1 MKGKGKSARNAATAK
16 PRSASGQSSS
26 GGRMGVAASGVEAV
40 AGDSQREEAGE
51 PAGEAE
57 QQAPGEQAGAPKAA
71 AAQSA
76 SAQSAS
82 AQTSASAVTPPAPAP
97 NANAASSATVPAGAS
112 AGASAGA
119 ASAGGAGVSQA
130 APQSTTARVEHDGA
144 VFYDEKETWKN
155 EFQQNR
161 HAPVHLHDGSIVMVG
176 ERYEQSGYYVDD
188 GKQKKHATGSYYM
201 SAGLDGIQSVEEDP
215 NSPGLYVVKDRHGSV
230 AAFDPTSKRAADLS
244 GEKEKTAAQTGAVMA
259 GTRHSLERDPSTL
272 AGQYRDAYDAYMADP
287 SQANN
292 VRATDAY
299 YAYAKAE
306 GRPQEIGYCDDA
318 LTADL
323 GNYKKDEEAKA
334 ASASAAAE
342 AAQAG
347 QHAEAQKEASEAL
360 AGAREHD
367 AGLNEDHGKLLALG
381 SLNTVDRESLS
392 GEEKQMVPTADP
404 SFVMAASHEEVAAD
418 MGVARSMGMKS
429 YAVLGEPGTGK
440 NFLIEQQSAA
450 EGRPHLE
457 IDVDETTEVSEL
469 FGASTMKDGQIA
481 FAEGKVTHALKNG
494 HRVVLNEAN
503 TAPVEVMT
511 QFHNIVG
518 SGNST
523 ESRFITIKSPEG
535 ESTRIP
541 VHEDSEIVFT
551 YNPEGTGREGG
562 LGRALADRVEHFHMR
577 KPTTDEGAG
586 VVASQANKFLSK
598 AGKQEIS
605 TEEAKKCMGF
615 FDDLRSAYRDNQPG
629 MVKEPDTRWLHRF
642 SAFRSVGDREMAIRR
657 TEEFLDHSSAGEGER
672 EQMRQSISDMYSRW
686 FGRG

>member
-16 PRSASGQSSS
+16 PRSGQGPS

-40 AGDSQREEAGE
+40 ADRREDQQESAATTE
-51 PAGEAE
+51 QPASAE
-57 QQAPGEQAGAPKAA
+57 Q
-71 AAQSA
+71 A
-76 SAQSAS
+76 SAPEMTPTQS
-82 AQTSASAVTPPAPAP
+82 SASAVTPAAPAP
-97 NANAASSATVPAGAS
+97 SANGASFATAAGSGAAGATAGAGTTSTSSAGSQANA
-112 AGASAGA
+112 
-119 ASAGGAGVSQA
+119 Q
-130 APQSTTARVEHDGA
+130 PQTTARVEHDGA
-144 VFYDEKETWKN
+144 VFYDSSETWKE
-155 EFQQNR
+155 EFQENR
-161 HAPVHLHDGSIVMVG
+161 HSPVHLHDGSIVMVG
-176 ERYEQSGYYVDD
+176 ERYDQSGYYVED
-188 GKQKKHATGSYYM
+188 GKKKPHATGSYYM

-215 NSPGLYVVKDRHGSV
+215 KSPGRYVVSDRHGGMAV
-230 AAFDPTSKRAADLS
+230 YDAMRDRAADLS
-244 GEKEKTAAQTGAVMA
+244 GENDKTAAQMGAVMA
-259 GTRHSLERDPSTL
+259 GTRRQLERDPSSL
-272 AGQYRDAYDAYMADP
+272 AGQYRDAYDSYMADP

-299 YAYAKAE
+299 YAWAKSE
-306 GRPQEIGYCDDA
+306 GRPEEIGYADDN
-318 LTADL
+318 LSTDL
-323 GNYKKDEEAKA
+323 GNYKANAE
-334 ASASAAAE
+334 AE
-342 AAQAG
+342 AAAAQQA
-347 QHAEAQKEASEAL
+347 QADQQAADKQQASEAL
-360 AGAREHD
+360 AGAQARD
-367 AGLNEDHGKLLALG
+367 DGLNADHGRLL
-381 SLNTVDRESLS
+381 SMSSVSKVDEHSLS
-392 GEEKQMVPTADP
+392 DSDRQMVPTADP
-404 SFVMAASHEEVAAD
+404 SFVMAASHEEVGRD
-418 MGVARSMGMKS
+418 MGVARAMGMKS
-429 YAVLGEPGTGK
+429 HAVLGEPGTGK
-440 NFLIEQQSAA
+440 NFLIEQLSAA

-577 KPTTDEGAG
+577 KPTTEEGAG

-598 AGKQEIS
+598 AGRSEIS
-605 TEEAKKCMGF
+605 TDEAKKCMGF

-642 SAFRSVGDREMAIRR
+642 SAFRSMGDREMAMRR

>member
-16 PRSASGQSSS
+16 PRSGS
-26 GGRMGVAASGVEAV
+26 GGRMGVSASGVEAV
-40 AGDSQREEAGE
+40 ADRRADQGE
-51 PAGEAE
+51 S
-57 QQAPGEQAGAPKAA
+57 AA
-71 AAQSA
+71 ATEPTAQPEA
-76 SAQSAS
+76 TQS
-82 AQTSASAVTPPAPAP
+82 SASAVTPAAPAP
-97 NANAASSATVPAGAS
+97 SANGSTSATVGTAAASTAS
-112 AGASAGA
+112 AS
-119 ASAGGAGVSQA
+119 GGSSQA
-130 APQSTTARVEHDGA
+130 STQPQTAPQSTARVEHDGA
-144 VFYDEKETWKN
+144 VFYDDKETWKN
-155 EFQQNR
+155 EFQKNR
-161 HAPVHLHDGSIVMVG
+161 HAAVELHDGSIVTVG
-176 ERYEQSGYYVDD
+176 ERYEASDYYVDD

-215 NSPGLYVVKDRHGSV
+215 NSPGLYVVEDRHGGM

-244 GEKEKTAAQTGAVMA
+244 GEKEKTAAQMGAVMA
-259 GTRHSLERDPSTL
+259 GTRRSLERDPSTL

-287 SQANN
+287 NQANN

-299 YAYAKAE
+299 YAWAKSE
-306 GRPQEIGYCDDA
+306 GRPEEIGYSDDA
-318 LTADL
+318 TTADL
-323 GNYKKDEEAKA
+323 GNYKKDAEAKA
-334 ASASAAAE
+334 AAAE
-342 AAQAG
+342 TAQAEER
-347 QHAEAQKEASEAL
+347 AEAEKEASEAL

-367 AGLNEDHGKLLALG
+367 AGLNDDHGKLLSLGAL
-381 SLNTVDRESLS
+381 NRVDQDSLS
-392 GEEKQMVPTADP
+392 EDDRRMVPTADP

-598 AGKQEIS
+598 AGKQDIS

-642 SAFRSVGDREMAIRR
+642 SAFRSMGDRQMAIRR

>member
-16 PRSASGQSSS
+16 PRSGQGPS

-40 AGDSQREEAGE
+40 ADRRGGVDESEGSTD
-51 PAGEAE
+51 
-57 QQAPGEQAGAPKAA
+57 QQASPEQASPTEAVAT
-71 AAQSA
+71 
-76 SAQSAS
+76 
-82 AQTSASAVTPPAPAP
+82 QTSASTVTPAAPAQP
-97 NANAASSATVPAGAS
+97 ANGAS
-112 AGASAGA
+112 GAAAGGGSGA
-119 ASAGGAGVSQA
+119 ASAPVNGSGSGTNAASQA
-130 APQSTTARVEHDGA
+130 QSTPQTTARVEQDGA
-144 VFYDEKETWKN
+144 VFYDEQETWKH
-155 EFQQNR
+155 EFQKNR
-161 HAPVHLHDGSIVMVG
+161 HDEIELHDGSVVTVG
-176 ERYEQSGYYVDD
+176 ERYDQHGYYVED
-188 GKQKKHATGSYYM
+188 GKKKPHATGAYYM

-215 NSPGLYVVKDRHGSV
+215 KSPGRYVVSDRHGGMAV
-230 AAFDPTSKRAADLS
+230 YDAMRDRAADLS
-244 GEKEKTAAQTGAVMA
+244 GEKEKTAAQMGAVMA
-259 GTRHSLERDPSTL
+259 GTRRQLERDPSSL
-272 AGQYRDAYDAYMADP
+272 AGQYRDAYDSYMADP
-287 SQANN
+287 TQANN

-299 YAYAKAE
+299 YAWAKSE
-306 GRPQEIGYCDDA
+306 GRPEEIGYADNG
-318 LTADL
+318 LTTDL
-323 GNYKKDEEAKA
+323 GNYKANAEAEA
-334 ASASAAAE
+334 AAAQQAQADQQAAAAE
-342 AAQAG
+342 Q
-347 QHAEAQKEASEAL
+347 ASEAL
-360 AGAREHD
+360 AGAQARD
-367 AGLNEDHGKLLALG
+367 SGLNADHGKLL
-381 SLNTVDRESLS
+381 SFSSVNRVEQESLS
-392 GEEKQMVPTADP
+392 EEDRRMVPTADP
-404 SFVMAASHEEVAAD
+404 SFVMAASHEEVGRD
-418 MGVARSMGMKS
+418 MGMARAMGMKS
-429 YAVLGEPGTGK
+429 HAVLGEPGTGK
-440 NFLIEQQSAA
+440 NFLIEQLSAA

-577 KPTTDEGAG
+577 KPTIEEGAG

-598 AGKQEIS
+598 AGRSEIS
-605 TEEAKKCMGF
+605 TDEAKKCMGF

-642 SAFRSVGDREMAIRR
+642 SAFRSMGDRQMAIRR